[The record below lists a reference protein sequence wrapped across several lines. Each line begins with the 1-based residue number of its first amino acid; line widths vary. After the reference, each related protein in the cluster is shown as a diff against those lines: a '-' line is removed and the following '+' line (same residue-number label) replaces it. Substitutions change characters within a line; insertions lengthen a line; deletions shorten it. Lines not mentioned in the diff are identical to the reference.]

1 MTDATTQAILD
12 ATRGSVLDFGVRR
25 TTLTDIARR
34 AGVSRMTVYR
44 RYPDVDA
51 VLLDLMT
58 REFGASLEDTAAAAM
73 AGATDGRGR
82 LRLQIVAGLEA
93 LRAHPLLR
101 KVVEAEPELLLPYV
115 LGRLGASQR
124 HALVLLTAG
133 VVAGQADGSIRIGDP
148 ELMARALLLCAQSFL
163 FLAEDDAATAA
174 LDGELGRIVDATLAP
189 P

>member
-1 MTDATTQAILD
+1 MPHATPPPIRA
-12 ATRGSVLDFGVRR
+12 ATRGAALDCGGRR

-58 REFGASLEDTAAAAM
+58 REFGASLEATAAAAV
-73 AGATDGRGR
+73 AEAADGRER
-82 LRLQIVAGLEA
+82 LRLQIVAGLAA
-93 LRAHPLLR
+93 LRAHPLMR
-101 KVVEAEPELLLPYV
+101 KVVEAEPERLLPYM

-124 HALVLLTAG
+124 HALVLLTAA
-133 VVAGQADGSIRIGDP
+133 VAAGQADGSIRAGDP

-163 FLAEDDAATAA
+163 FLPEDDAATAA
-174 LDGELGRIVDATLAP
+174 LDGELGRIVDAMLASG
-189 P
+189 